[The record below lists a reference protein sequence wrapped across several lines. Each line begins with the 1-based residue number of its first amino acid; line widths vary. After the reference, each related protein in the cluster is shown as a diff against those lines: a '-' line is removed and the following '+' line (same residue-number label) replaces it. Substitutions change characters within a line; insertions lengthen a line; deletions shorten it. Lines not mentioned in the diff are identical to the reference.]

1 MLRFVLYLLL
11 NVMDKRYVEK
21 EIKRIMWTQRLFM
34 DDSYTEQQLV
44 KDIGTTRTELRQVL
58 KDCFGTTYACLRNK
72 MKVKE
77 AKRIMAKRSRRINIE
92 DIALISGF
100 NNRQTFTNQFE
111 IEEGISPA
119 LYYRRK
125 RK

>member
-1 MLRFVLYLLL
+1 MLRFVLYLLR
-11 NVMDKRYVEK
+11 NVMDKRYIEK
-21 EIKRIMWTQRLFM
+21 EIKRILWTQRLLM
-34 DDSYTEQQLV
+34 DDSYTEKQLV
-44 KDIGTTRTELRQVL
+44 KDIGTTRTELRRVL
-58 KDCFGTTYACLRNK
+58 NDCFGTTYACLRNK

-77 AKRIMAKRSRRINIE
+77 AKRIMAKRSKKINIE
-92 DIALISGF
+92 DVALIAGF

-111 IEEGISPA
+111 IEEGISPG